1 MIKNRVP
8 AIALIALAA
17 SSLLAGQD
25 SSSKDDPRLL
35 AVLTAEEN
43 RAAAPG
49 QVQTLVDA
57 TRGAPRLASAAA
69 RALGRLERGDV
80 VPVLVPLLSAGDSS
94 VRSEAANAIA
104 QSFRGEPLEAGQLD
118 AALRAMLGAPRSP
131 ALYRAVARLP
141 HETVEQFRAVEAY
154 LVDALQSTD
163 PPAAAARGLESM
175 GRRRPRIAQLQE
187 ETMEVLRAIAARRT
201 PRTVNSETRRNAM
214 LAVVAWQ
221 AADTTTVEAA
231 LADDESEIRRLAAL
245 VLAGAGSTFTPEQ
258 RRHLLNLAMQDRSP
272 QVRLEAVR
280 SWGRRAAAESG
291 CAPLLSALTDQDAS
305 VVLAALDAL
314 GDACPDDE
322 RVTERLTSEARTPPS
337 QGPWQR
343 EAHAFV
349 ALAKRS
355 KERATVAKFAFATHS
370 NPFVRLYAARAAAVM
385 DDTEMLLR
393 LAADEDDSVVEATL
407 APLHR
412 RLGAESD
419 AAFIAALNRRSREG
433 IGAEAKRPYQVFRA
447 AAMQLKGAEPGA
459 ALLSALIGA
468 LQRATAERCMTSRDA
483 RLALLERIV
492 DFGSAAHVGVL
503 TPLLRDIDPY
513 VATAAASGIEK
524 WTGRRPEIEPQV
536 RQPEIPTNLSALG
549 EALIKVEM
557 EGGGVFHMALYAEQA
572 PLTAARVLR
581 LARDRYY
588 DGLTFH
594 RVVPNFVIQGGS
606 PNANEYCG
614 ACPLMRD
621 EVGLAMN
628 LRGTVGL
635 STRGRDTGDSQF
647 FVNLVDSPR
656 LDHDY
661 TVFAYVCAS
670 DLPVV
675 FGIQEGD
682 RMRRVTVAD
691 GLRVPCRASPQP
703 PSPNSQPPS
712 SRRR

>member
-1 MIKNRVP
+1 MIKKRAP
-8 AIALIALAA
+8 AIALIALAGA
-17 SSLLAGQD
+17 SLLAGQD
-25 SSSKDDPRLL
+25 SDSKDDPRLL

-43 RAAAPG
+43 RAAGPG
-49 QVQTLVDA
+49 QLQTLVDA
-57 TRGAPRLASAAA
+57 TRGAPRLAAAAA
-69 RALGRLERGDV
+69 RALGRLERRDV
-80 VPVLVPLLSAGDSS
+80 VPVLVPLLSAGDAS

-104 QSFRGEPLEAGQLD
+104 QSFRGEALEAGQLE
-118 AALRAMLGAPRSP
+118 ATLRAMLGAPRSP

-141 HETVEQFRAVEAY
+141 HDNVEQFRAVEDY
-154 LVDALQSTD
+154 LIDALQSTD
-163 PPAAAARGLESM
+163 PPSAAARALETM
-175 GRRRPRIAQLQE
+175 GRRRPRLAQLQE
-187 ETMEVLRAIAARRT
+187 ETMEILRAIAGRRT
-201 PRTVNSETRRNAM
+201 PRSVDAEVRRNAM
-214 LAVVAWQ
+214 LAAVAWQ
-221 AADTTTVEAA
+221 AADADTLAAA
-231 LADDESEIRRLAAL
+231 LADEDFEIRRLAAL
-245 VLAGAGSTFTPEQ
+245 VLAGAGSSFTPDE

-280 SWGRRAAAESG
+280 SWGRRAVADSG
-291 CAPLLSALTDQDAS
+291 CGPLLAALGDQDAQ
-305 VVLAALDAL
+305 VVLTALDAL

-322 RVTERLTSEARTPPS
+322 RITERLTSEARTPPS

-343 EAHAFV
+343 EAHAFL

-370 NPFVRLYAARAAAVM
+370 NPFVRLYAARAATAM

-407 APLHR
+407 TPLHR
-412 RLGAESD
+412 RLGPES
-419 AAFIAALNRRSREG
+419 APAFIAALNRRTQQATRGEP
-433 IGAEAKRPYQVFRA
+433 KRPYQVYRQ
-447 AAMQLKGAEPGA
+447 AAMQLAGADPGA
-459 ALLSALIGA
+459 AVFSALVGA

-483 RLALLERIV
+483 RLALLARIV

-536 RQPEIPTNLSALG
+536 RQPEIPTNLEALG

-557 EGGGVFHMALYAEQA
+557 EGGRAFHLALYAEQA

-581 LARDRYY
+581 LARTGYY

-621 EVGLAMN
+621 EVGLLMN
-628 LRGTVGL
+628 VRGTVGL

-661 TVFAYVCAS
+661 TVFGFVCAS
-670 DLPVV
+670 DLPVID
-675 FGIQEGD
+675 GIQEGD

-691 GLRVPCRASPQP
+691 NLRVPCRANSQLPTPNSQ
-703 PSPNSQPPS
+703 SPNSQ
-712 SRRR
+712 R

>member
-1 MIKNRVP
+1 MPRIP
-8 AIALIALAA
+8 AFVVALLALAVTGPVA
-17 SSLLAGQD
+17 LQD
-25 SSSKDDPRLL
+25 SDSKDDPRLL

-43 RAAAPG
+43 RALAPG
-49 QVQTLVDA
+49 QLQTLVDA
-57 TRGAPRLASAAA
+57 TRGGPKLAAAAA
-69 RALGRLERGDV
+69 RALGRLERRDV
-80 VPVLVPLLSAGDSS
+80 VPVLVPLLSSGDVN

-104 QSFRGEPLEAGQLD
+104 QSFRGEPLEAGQLE
-118 AALRAMLGAPRSP
+118 ATLRAMLGAPRSP

-141 HETVEQFRAVEAY
+141 HENLEQFRAVETY

-163 PPAAAARGLESM
+163 PPSAAARGLETM
-175 GRRRPRIAQLQE
+175 GRRRPRLAQLHE
-187 ETMEVLRAIAARRT
+187 ESVELLGAIAGRRA
-201 PRTVNSETRRNAM
+201 PRSIEADVRRNAM
-214 LAVVAWQ
+214 QALVAWS
-221 AADTTTVEAA
+221 AADASTVEAA
-231 LADDESEIRRLAAL
+231 FADEDVEVRRLAAL
-245 VLAGAGSTFTPEQ
+245 VLAGAGSTFTADE

-280 SWGRRAAAESG
+280 SWGRRATTESG
-291 CAPLLSALTDQDAS
+291 CAPLLTALADQDTH
-305 VVLAALDAL
+305 VVIAALDAL
-314 GDACPDDE
+314 GDACPGDE
-322 RVTERLTSEARTPPS
+322 RITERLASEARTPPS
-337 QGPWQR
+337 QGSWQR

-412 RLGAESD
+412 RLGTESYP
-419 AAFIAALNRRSREG
+419 ALIAALNRRTRQANRGEP
-433 IGAEAKRPYQVFRA
+433 KRPYQVYR
-447 AAMQLKGAEPGA
+447 QA
-459 ALLSALIGA
+459 ALQLQGIDPGGAVLSALIGA

-483 RLALLERIV
+483 RLAVIARIV

-513 VATAAASGIEK
+513 VATAAAAGIEK

-536 RQPEIPTNLSALG
+536 RQPEIPTNLNEMN
-549 EALIKVEM
+549 EALIRVEM
-557 EGGGVFHMALYAEQA
+557 EGGRAFHIAVYAEQA
-572 PLTAARVLR
+572 PLTAARVIR
-581 LARDRYY
+581 LAREHYY

-621 EVGLAMN
+621 EVGLMMN

-661 TVFAYVCAS
+661 TVFGFVCAA

-675 FGIQEGD
+675 DAIREGD
-682 RMRRVTVAD
+682 RMRRVSVAND
-691 GLRVPCRASPQP
+691 LRVSCRP
-703 PSPNSQPPS
+703 PV
-712 SRRR
+712 